1 MGKTYLPNGAGAPFK
16 NVIRFVGKN
25 PLDGRSVVDTYS
37 DISGDNYKALFTNE
51 DNGSQII
58 SYYEGMLVVT
68 KDTGKLYVLHG
79 EAFEEVTPDLS
90 NIYGSITATNYTN
103 AKTLAKAENIGQIIY
118 VLNDETSTTE
128 KDDKGQFI
136 VYSKGPYIVTGV
148 AEVAK
153 LGTTTAS
160 GNLAGDVATLKGE
173 VATLIETVG
182 DADGGLVQSV
192 AGIDT
197 RLTNLGNNAVT
208 SVTAPSATK
217 TGNIVT
223 ITYDAAFV
231 KDSTSTN
238 ALQHKAVAAMYND
251 LVNLVGQVPKF
262 AIEVVDAL
270 PVENISTT
278 TVYLLKSGEESNNI
292 YTEYIYVNSAWEY
305 LGKQTLDL
313 SNYVTKDVYESEVG
327 LLSNSVENIITT
339 LEGSD
344 ESGDEGLIEKVSD
357 LQLAVTGDGTENNK
371 GLLLRVEAVE
381 GRLGALWSNAVRTVE
396 VTDAE
401 NSFLTAT
408 KEENSTKLTLS
419 LAIGDYT
426 GNNDGLATTN
436 ATKTY
441 VDSAIE
447 TAFDWNDVE

>member
-51 DNGSQII
+51 DNGAQII

-192 AGIDT
+192 AGLDT

-208 SVTAPSATK
+208 TIAAPSATK
-217 TGNIVT
+217 NGNTVT

-238 ALQHKAVAAMYND
+238 ALQHKAVAEMYND

-262 AIEVVDAL
+262 AIQVVDAL
-270 PVENISTT
+270 PTENISET

-292 YTEYIYVNSAWEY
+292 YTEYIYVKGAWEY

-313 SNYVTKDVYESEVG
+313 SNYVTNDALTETLADYVTNDA
-327 LLSNSVENIITT
+327 LTPQINILSTGIQNINLA
-339 LEGSD
+339 LE
-344 ESGDEGLIEKVSD
+344 
-357 LQLAVTGDGTENNK
+357 GDGTEDNK
-371 GLLLRVEAVE
+371 GLISRVDAVE
-381 GRLGALWSNAVRTVE
+381 GRLGILWSNAVRTVE

-447 TAFDWNDVE
+447 TAFEWNDVE